1 MLIFGKVGG
10 VMTKKFFMAFAVS
23 LVVFFLIYLVF
34 YDSLF
39 VENAYKSEKED
50 GDQGVLTQEIIDNN
64 EPNENNEILFLL
76 AGVDSKDINEK
87 GVRTDTMMLM
97 NVNFDTG
104 KTSILSIPRDT
115 RIKINNNIRKMNDA
129 HSIGGMALTISK
141 INDLLGLDIEHYV
154 KVDYQVVIDLV
165 EIIGGVNIDVPFLME
180 YEDPTSDP
188 PLDIYLEKG
197 LQLLNGKNAHDFLRW
212 RKNNAETVG
221 YKEGD
226 VGRIDAQQYF
236 MKELI
241 KQTLNSKNLILK
253 LPSIANT
260 YFKNVETNLP
270 LDTILN
276 GIKMA
281 ENLDTENI
289 VTQTLPGEGTYVGEI
304 SYFIHDEAKTKALVE
319 ELY

>member
-1 MLIFGKVGG
+1 
-10 VMTKKFFMAFAVS
+10 MTKKFFMAFAAS
-23 LVVFFLIYLVF
+23 LVVSFLIYLVF
-34 YDSLF
+34 YDSIF
-39 VENAYKSEKED
+39 VEYAYKSDEENRE
-50 GDQGVLTQEIIDNN
+50 QGISIGEIID

-115 RIKINNNIRKMNDA
+115 RVKINNNTRKMNDA
-129 HSIGGMALTISK
+129 HSIGGMELTLST

-197 LQLLNGKNAHDFLRW
+197 PQLLNGKNAHDFLRW
-212 RKNNAETVG
+212 RKNNAETIFH
-221 YKEGD
+221 E
-226 VGRIDAQQYF
+226 RINQ
-236 MKELI
+236 
-241 KQTLNSKNLILK
+241 
-253 LPSIANT
+253 ANT
-260 YFKNVETNLP
+260 KF
-270 LDTILN
+270 
-276 GIKMA
+276 
-281 ENLDTENI
+281 
-289 VTQTLPGEGTYVGEI
+289 
-304 SYFIHDEAKTKALVE
+304 
-319 ELY
+319 